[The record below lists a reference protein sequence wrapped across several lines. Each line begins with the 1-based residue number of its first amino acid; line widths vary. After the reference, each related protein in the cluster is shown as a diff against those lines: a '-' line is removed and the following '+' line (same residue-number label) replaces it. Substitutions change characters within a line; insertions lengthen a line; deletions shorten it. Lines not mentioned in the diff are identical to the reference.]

1 MQKTGVVI
9 AAISLLV
16 FIAGI
21 SKMVQLSDSWTYFSG
36 FVGFL
41 ILSIQAVSSRLKSD
55 GKSR

>member
-1 MQKTGVVI
+1 MNMQKVSVVI
-9 AAISLLV
+9 AAICLLV

-41 ILSIQAVSSRLKSD
+41 ILSIQAVSSQKQP
-55 GKSR
+55 KT

>member
-9 AAISLLV
+9 AAICLLV

-36 FVGFL
+36 FVCFL
-41 ILSIQAVSSRLKSD
+41 ILTIQAVSALLKKEEKA
-55 GKSR
+55 G

>member
-9 AAISLLV
+9 AAICLLV

-21 SKMVQLSDSWTYFSG
+21 TQMVQLSDSWTYFSG

-41 ILSIQAVSSRLKSD
+41 ILSIQAVSSQKQP
-55 GKSR
+55 KP